1 MKIKIIDAKKEHV
14 GLLAELESNCF
25 ASPRSFQSFSE
36 EIEYSSYFY
45 LLAMTEEDEAV
56 GYIGVQIICG
66 EANIQNLAV
75 LEKFRRQGVADALL
89 SKAIDKAKEEKS
101 SFITL
106 EVRQSNSAAIGLYKK
121 HGFAPVGLRK
131 DFYSKP
137 DEDAILMTKFFETEE
152 EK

>member
-1 MKIKIIDAKKEHV
+1 
-14 GLLAELESNCF
+14 
-25 ASPRSFQSFSE
+25 
-36 EIEYSSYFY
+36 
-45 LLAMTEEDEAV
+45 
-56 GYIGVQIICG
+56 
-66 EANIQNLAV
+66 

-89 SKAIDKAKEEKS
+89 SKAVDKAKEEKS